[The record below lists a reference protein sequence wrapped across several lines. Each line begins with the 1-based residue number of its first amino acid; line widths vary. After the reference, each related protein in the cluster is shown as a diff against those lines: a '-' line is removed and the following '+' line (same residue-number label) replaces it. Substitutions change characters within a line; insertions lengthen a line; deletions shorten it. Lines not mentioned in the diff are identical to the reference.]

1 MRCGR
6 CRASGA
12 DITHVRACYEIRPT
26 TEVPVRTDVSRPV
39 ERIVLKPTTAGS
51 RSTVGGDDHDEWW
64 AADLRAASSLGMD
77 VIGMDADGRSAWM
90 RSVEDEYGIK
100 VLSFELPPPSF
111 ED

>member
-1 MRCGR
+1 M
-6 CRASGA
+6 
-12 DITHVRACYEIRPT
+12 DIAHVRACYETRST
-26 TEVPVRTDVSRPV
+26 AEVPVRADIPRPI
-39 ERIVLKPTTAGS
+39 ERIVLEPSAAGS

-90 RSVEDEYGIK
+90 RSVEDEYGIEA
-100 VLSFELPPPSF
+100 LSFELPPPSF